1 MTAWTPDYQILID
14 NVDYSSYTIASFN
27 ITRGRQN
34 IYEQAVAGY
43 CYLDIVNLNG
53 ASLEFEIGHQVLI
66 NVKNSAGNWVGI
78 YGGFITDINKQVVST
93 GSNATVVGATIT
105 ALGTLARLS
114 RATWDGALSKDQ
126 EGDQIYAILSD
137 VVASN
142 WSEVPTEITW
152 ATYSP
157 PNETWANA
165 ANLGVGAIDQPG
177 LFEMVARGADP
188 VNAYT
193 YVAQL
198 ANSALGTIYEDDQGR
213 ISYADADSRQDYY
226 LANGFTELS
235 ANEAFGVGLSAV
247 TRSGDV
253 RNAVNVVY
261 GNGSTLSDSDIESIN
276 AYGKYAEIFDTTL
289 HDASAAQDFLD
300 RILQLRSFP
309 QSMLQSITY
318 PLTNPELS
326 NTDRDALLDVF
337 VGQPIRISDLPSQIS
352 TIPFEGFV
360 EGWTFRAG
368 VNSLSLTLIVSPL
381 SYSGYAQRW
390 EQVSSAELWNTIN
403 ATLQWKNAIGVIS

>member
-1 MTAWTPDYQILID
+1 
-14 NVDYSSYTIASFN
+14 
-27 ITRGRQN
+27 
-34 IYEQAVAGY
+34 
-43 CYLDIVNLNG
+43 
-53 ASLEFEIGHQVLI
+53 
-66 NVKNSAGNWVGI
+66 
-78 YGGFITDINKQVVST
+78 
-93 GSNATVVGATIT
+93 VVGVTIT
-105 ALGTLARLS
+105 ALGALSRLS
-114 RATWDGALSKDQ
+114 RATWDGALAKDQ

-142 WSEVPTEITW
+142 WSEVPSEITW
-152 ATYSP
+152 ATYDP
-157 PNETWANA
+157 PTETWANA
-165 ANLGVGAIDQPG
+165 ANVGLGTVDQPG
-177 LFEMVARGADP
+177 IYEMVARSADP
-188 VNAYT
+188 INAYT
-193 YVAQL
+193 YIAQL

-213 ISYADADSRQDYY
+213 ISYADAESRQDYY

-235 ANEAFGVGLSAV
+235 ANEAFGVGVSAI

-253 RNAVNVVY
+253 RNAVTVVY
-261 GNGSTLSDSDIESIN
+261 GNGSTLSDSDIESVN

-289 HDASAAQDFLD
+289 HDATAAQAFLD

-390 EQVSSAELWNTIN
+390 EQVNPAELWNTIN
-403 ATLQWKNAIGVIS
+403 ATLQWQDAIGVIS